1 MMMMTTAADELTCW
15 IYRASRQEEMY
26 LYLREKDNF
35 ALVPDSL
42 RNALGRL
49 ELVLELTLSPDR
61 HLAREDVR
69 QVLANLHGQG
79 FHLQMPPK
87 VTTRLYEGE

>member
-1 MMMMTTAADELTCW
+1 MLSEPTTLEITCW
-15 IYRASRQEEMY
+15 IYRASRQDEMY

-35 ALVPDSL
+35 ELIPESL
-42 RNALGRL
+42 RKALGRL
-49 ELVLELTLSPDR
+49 ELVLELTLSPER
-61 HLAREDVR
+61 RLAREDIR

-87 VTTRLYEGE
+87 VSADLYAGE